1 MPFCLVLLLTRAASC
16 AQPEEACAQLA
27 EDAEAL
33 RVLVQ
38 QCLQDGQLAP
48 PEGMR
53 KVLMERF
60 EGKVEMLEL
69 QKQRRKLARQD
80 AAAAELESRAR
91 ANREKIMLGL

>member
-1 MPFCLVLLLTRAASC
+1 MPFCLVLLLTRPVSC
-16 AQPEEACAQLA
+16 AQPEEACLQLT

-48 PEGMR
+48 PDG
-53 KVLMERF
+53 KLLMERF
-60 EGKVEMLEL
+60 ERKLQILEL

-80 AAAAELESRAR
+80 AAAAELEPRAR

>member
-1 MPFCLVLLLTRAASC
+1 MSC
-16 AQPEEACAQLA
+16 AQPEEACLQLT

-38 QCLQDGQLAP
+38 QCLQDGHLSP
-48 PEGMR
+48 PDGIN
-53 KVLMERF
+53 KLVMERF
-60 EGKVEMLEL
+60 ERKLQILEL